1 MPLYILYI
9 ILSKKPVLLKIFL
22 RKYFRKCSGAICSFF
37 HLFLDEKIQLY
48 YIILGIVFL
57 HQESTLRE
65 AKAMKSNF
73 AFLEEKFPVL
83 ANFGALAEQYCYTDS
98 NSCLM
103 KLGMIGETIVN
114 LIFTYDRIPLPY
126 NNTAASRIDTLLREG
141 LITRDISD
149 ILHALRKIRNK
160 AVHENYSSVEEG
172 KTLLQM
178 AYSLSEWFMQ
188 TYGDWDYQ
196 SRPFVM
202 PEQTEPSKP
211 VDTAGEERKEE
222 ELIKEAEADAAAAA
236 PVDLT
241 ARKKQAQKAAGCRVK
256 TEAETRYL
264 IDEQLRKVGWEA
276 DSENLRYSKGTR
288 PAKGRCIAIAEW
300 PTDSAVGNRGYAD
313 YALFVD
319 LMMVAT
325 IEAKAIHKDIPSVID
340 YQCKDYSRCIRS
352 EDADYQIGTWGEF
365 KVPFTFATNGR
376 PYLEQYET
384 KSGIWF
390 LDLRLPYN
398 APKAL
403 HGWISPMGIMELIKK
418 DISAG
423 NQGLKE
429 MPYDLLRDK
438 DGLNLREYQLK
449 AIRAA
454 EQAVI
459 DGQQNILIAMAT
471 GTGKTRTV
479 LGMIYRF
486 LKTGRFRRILFL
498 VDRNALGE
506 QAEDV
511 FKEVKLEDL
520 LTLDDI
526 YNIKGLT
533 DKSIDRETRIQV
545 ATVQSMVKRIL
556 YNDDDTMPAVTD
568 YDLVIIDEA
577 HRGYILD
584 KEMGDEEILYRDQL
598 DYQSKYRSVVEY
610 FDAVRIAL
618 TATPALQ
625 TTQIFGQPVFK
636 YTYREAVIEGYLV
649 DHDAPHELKTKLS
662 KEGIHY
668 KSGDTVIVYDTV
680 TGEITNSELL
690 DDELDF
696 DIDDFNRNV
705 ITENFNKAVLSEIAR
720 DIDPECPELQGKTL
734 IYAVDDQHADMIVRI
749 LKDIYSE
756 YGVDNDAIMKITGSV
771 GGGNRKKI
779 QHAIKRFKNERYP
792 SIAVTVD
799 LLTTG
804 IDVPEITTLVFMRR
818 VRSRILFE
826 QMLGRATR
834 LCPEIHKTHFEIYDP
849 VGVYDSLEEVNTMK
863 PVVVN
868 PATTFRQLLDGLEI
882 IDDEKQLQNQ
892 INQIV
897 AKMQRKK
904 RSMSD
909 KDMEHF
915 VSMTGGKTPDQV
927 IEEVQH
933 KELEEAK
940 KCLLSYADAIERM
953 QESEGNKHRAVVISD
968 KEDELISHE
977 RGYGSGSRPEDYLD
991 EFEKY
996 VRTNMNKIAA
1006 LNIVCTRP
1014 KELTRESLKDLRL
1027 TLDREG
1033 FTTQQLNTAVSQ
1045 LTNEEITAD
1054 IIGLIR
1060 SYAIGSTLISH
1071 EARIRKA
1078 VERLKKAHSFSKQEL
1093 NWIGRMEK
1101 YLMEESVLNISV
1113 FDEDGRFKAQGGFAR
1128 INKVFQNKLESIV
1141 LELNEYLYDDGGRT
1155 A

>member
-1 MPLYILYI
+1 
-9 ILSKKPVLLKIFL
+9 
-22 RKYFRKCSGAICSFF
+22 
-37 HLFLDEKIQLY
+37 
-48 YIILGIVFL
+48 
-57 HQESTLRE
+57 
-65 AKAMKSNF
+65 
-73 AFLEEKFPVL
+73 
-83 ANFGALAEQYCYTDS
+83 
-98 NSCLM
+98 
-103 KLGMIGETIVN
+103 
-114 LIFTYDRIPLPY
+114 
-126 NNTAASRIDTLLREG
+126 
-141 LITRDISD
+141 
-149 ILHALRKIRNK
+149 
-160 AVHENYSSVEEG
+160 
-172 KTLLQM
+172 M
-178 AYSLSEWFMQ
+178 AYSLCEWFMQ
-188 TYGDWDYQ
+188 TYGDWNYQ
-196 SRPFVM
+196 NQPFVM
-202 PEQTEPSKP
+202 PEPAAQAMPADP
-211 VDTAGEERKEE
+211 AMEESREE
-222 ELIKEAEADAAAAA
+222 ELLKEAEDAAAASEQ
-236 PVDLT
+236 VDPD
-241 ARKKQAQKAAGCRVK
+241 ARKKQAQKAASQRVRS
-256 TEAETRYL
+256 EAETRYM

-276 DSENLRYSKGTR
+276 DTDKLRYSKGTR

-300 PTDSAVGNRGYAD
+300 PTDSTVGNMGFAD

-319 LMMVAT
+319 LQMVAT
-325 IEAKAIHKDIPSVID
+325 IEAKSVHKDIPSVID
-340 YQCKDYSRCIRS
+340 YQCKDYSRNIRS
-352 EDADYQIGTWGEF
+352 QDAQYQIGTWGEF

-376 PYLEQYET
+376 PYLKQYDT

-403 HGWISPMGIMELIKK
+403 HGWISPTGIMEMLEK
-418 DISAG
+418 DIAAT
-423 NQGLKE
+423 NQGLQD

-454 EQAVI
+454 EQAI
-459 DGQQNILIAMAT
+459 LDGRQNILLAMAT

-520 LTLDDI
+520 MTLDDI
-526 YNIKGLT
+526 YNIKGLD
-533 DKSIDRETRIQV
+533 DKTIDKETRIQV

-584 KEMGDEEILYRDQL
+584 KEMGDDEILYRDQL

-649 DHDAPHELKTKLS
+649 DHDAPHELETRLS

-668 KSGDTVIVYDTV
+668 KSGDTVIIYDAV

-696 DIDDFNRNV
+696 DIENFNRQV
-705 ITENFNKAVLSEIAR
+705 ITENFNRTVLAEIAR

-734 IYAVDDQHADMIVRI
+734 IYAVDDQHADLIVKI
-749 LKDIYSE
+749 LKEIYSE
-756 YGVDNDAIMKITGSV
+756 FGVDNDAIMKITGSV
-771 GGGNRKKI
+771 GGGNRKKVLE
-779 QHAIKRFKNERYP
+779 AIKRFKNERYP

-818 VRSRILFE
+818 IRSRILFE
-826 QMLGRATR
+826 QMMGRATR

-849 VGVYDSLEEVNTMK
+849 VGVYDSLEKVNTMK
-863 PVVVN
+863 PVVAN
-868 PATTFRQLLDGLEI
+868 PATTFSQLFDGLEVME
-882 IDDEKQLQNQ
+882 DEKQVQYQ
-892 INQIV
+892 INQII

-904 RSMSD
+904 RSMSG

-915 VSMTGGKTPDQV
+915 LSMTGGKDPSQV
-927 IEEVQH
+927 IIEVQQY
-933 KELEEAK
+933 KPEEAK
-940 KCLLSYADAIERM
+940 KRLLAYADAIRRM
-953 QESEGNKHRAVVISD
+953 QEIRANGNRPVVISTE
-968 KEDELISHE
+968 EDELLSHE
-977 RGYGSGSRPEDYLD
+977 RGYGSGSHPEDYLD
-991 EFEKY
+991 AFAAYIK
-996 VRTNMNKIAA
+996 TNMNEIAA

-1014 KELTRESLKDLRL
+1014 RELTRESLKSLRL

-1033 FTTQQLNTAVSQ
+1033 FTTQQLNTAISQ
-1045 LTNEEITAD
+1045 MTNEEMTAD
-1054 IIGLIR
+1054 MISLIR
-1060 SYAIGSTLISH
+1060 RYAIGSALISH
-1071 EARIRKA
+1071 EARIRRA
-1078 VERLKKAHSFSKQEL
+1078 VDRLRKAHSFSKQEL
-1093 NWIGRMEK
+1093 NWISRMEK
-1101 YLMEESVLNISV
+1101 YMMEESVLNVSV
-1113 FDEDGRFKAQGGFAR
+1113 FDEDGRFKAQGGFAK

-1141 LELNEYLYDDGGRT
+1141 QELNEYLYDDGGH
-1155 A
+1155 AA